1 MSDIKIEYA
10 TNLVD
15 KAVLAFLAN
24 KTPRQS
30 FSHWDIW
37 HNEHAVSFTV
47 AKMMSDDL
55 LKDVQNALIRSIEQ
69 GKSFNTFKK
78 EMKRHLMAKGWWG
91 EQFMLDPKDP
101 TGSPKLV
108 QLGSTRRLKL
118 IFETN
123 IRQAQAYGQW
133 QRIWKNRDFFPYLE
147 YIEST
152 SDSQREQH
160 LEFVGLI
167 LPVEHPFWD
176 KNFPPNGYNCKCSVL
191 ALTKKDAIAKKGE
204 DGLKADLERANRLIE
219 QEKEFEN
226 PRQEGRTVK
235 HHRTVTPT
243 FAYNAGKIDTVGLL
257 DKIFQQKH
265 GMDKWHEKLFLA
277 RERHIAWLYLLKLPK
292 NKQITLPNIA
302 RNKINQALLPDPA
315 DGKENLAEAEIGTAY
330 AMVTGKKLKRP
341 ARTNKPHP
349 DFYEI
354 DDKGEV
360 VGNIDFMY
368 VVGTREPPTK
378 PDELAFYRNT
388 IIQFNKHFRTAKGWK
403 QQVKSIQEH
412 LNKVD
417 NIKIPVLLDFLDQQ
431 NRVKLLNYI
440 ATLPIEEQRKFEFVE
455 WKEFAK

>member
-55 LKDVQNALIRSIEQ
+55 LADVQKALVKSIEQ
-69 GKSFNTFKK
+69 GKSFRQFKNELK
-78 EMKRHLMAKGWWG
+78 PILMAKGWWG
-91 EQFMLDPKDP
+91 EQLMFDPKDP

-191 ALTKKDAIAKKGE
+191 ALTKKDALAKKAKQAQGE
-204 DGLKADLERANRLIE
+204 QTAEDLLAQDVETANRIIAE
-219 QEKEFEN
+219 QMETKN
-226 PRQEGRTVK
+226 PRQKGASVT
-235 HHRTVTPT
+235 HHPT
-243 FAYNAGKIDTVGLL
+243 THSSFAYNAGKERLEVL
-257 DKIFQQKH
+257 DKVYAQKH
-265 GMDKWHEKLFLA
+265 GQDALERRQAEREAYLSGLFTL
-277 RERHIAWLYLLKLPK
+277 IATM
-292 NKQITLPNIA
+292 NKQLFTVKEKANPKVVRKLQKDSNNALRTHEAETAVLWFNEFKQEGDTLRPYTGNA
-302 RNKINQALLPDPA
+302 KKPA
-315 DGKENLAEAEIGTAY
+315 DVEILHKDGTISTVDLMY
-330 AMVTGKKLKRP
+330 SEDPNNRFKL
-341 ARTNKPHP
+341 N
-349 DFYEI
+349 
-354 DDKGEV
+354 
-360 VGNIDFMY
+360 
-368 VVGTREPPTK
+368 
-378 PDELAFYRNT
+378 
-388 IIQFNKHFRTAKGWK
+388 QFNNNFRDAIGEIS
-403 QQVKSIQEH
+403 QQKVKIQYH
-412 LNKVD
+412 LNKAQIVPLD
-417 NIKIPVLLDFLDQQ
+417 LRRLSALNRAKIVA
-431 NRVKLLNYI
+431 YI
-440 ATLPIEEQRKFEFVE
+440 ASLPPEQQQRIHLIVQEQQ
-455 WKEFAK
+455 